1 MAGSRQRL
9 VRAAGVLAALALVP
23 ASAAT
28 AATLRIGGAVSIPR
42 NAVAIGRPPPRT
54 RLHVTF
60 TLAPRDP
67 QALAAYA
74 GAVSTPGASL
84 YRHFL
89 TPAQFARRFG
99 AAPRQIA
106 VVRSWLR
113 ARGLTPGPVSAGALS
128 IPVWASAGA
137 LEHGL
142 RVPLQRLSLPHGR
155 TALVAGAARAV
166 PSRVAAI
173 VQSVVGLDT
182 VSGRR
187 PLLARPPR
195 RLGGQGSAA
204 AVTPH
209 AANAAVTPH
218 AGTAAPQPCAAA
230 RSAATAQHGYT
241 ADQIASAY
249 GFSSAYQVDN
259 GGAGT
264 TVAMYELEPVSPS
277 DLATY
282 EACYGLQTAIS
293 YVSVDGGAGSGAGS
307 GEAALDIENL
317 IGLAPAANVIVYQGP
332 NSNSGSPGSGPYD
345 TFSTIVNQDR
355 AQVVSVSWGECEA
368 ALGISNARAENTL
381 FEQAAVQGQTI
392 VAAAGDSG
400 SEDCNAGG
408 GPPQT
413 QLAVD
418 DPSSQPLV
426 TGVGG
431 TTLSSL
437 GPRPG
442 ESVWND
448 GGNIAGS
455 LLQPGAGGG
464 GISSLWTMPGGQ
476 LNASPGLNVLAAGAT
491 GAQCGAPGGYCRQ
504 VPDVAANANPAT
516 GYVVYWNG
524 SGASPGQTAG
534 WQVIGGTSGAAPVWA
549 ALIALADSS
558 PACGHVPLGDAIPAL
573 YRSASAD
580 YSGTFNDVQSGNND
594 FAGTNGGRFA
604 AGAGY
609 DEASGLGSPNAAA
622 LVPALCTHSLRLVTP
637 PTQRSA
643 ARAAVSLRLRAND
656 VPGAGVQFS
665 ARGLPPGVAVNATT
679 GIVAGRPRRTGTYS
693 VTVAAHDASAS
704 AATTSFSW
712 QIGGA
717 TRILATSL
725 TGTGPNAPVL
735 AFTVAAGQSA
745 PPLRELIITLPTALR
760 AASTR
765 GLTLSAPGAG
775 RAAFTA
781 HRTRNGFD
789 LTLHRGFRTLRVT
802 LSAPGLAARSGRQS
816 RAVRPGSTAVVL
828 QVIDTTR
835 GLTRLRARPGRS

>member
-1 MAGSRQRL
+1 MAGSRQRV
-9 VRAAGVLAALALVP
+9 VRAAGALAALALVP

-28 AATLRIGGAVSIPR
+28 AATLRIGGAASIPR
-42 NAVAIGRPPPRT
+42 SAVVIGRAPPAM

-60 TLAPRDP
+60 ALVPRDP
-67 QALAAYA
+67 QGLAAYA
-74 GAVSTPGASL
+74 RAVATPGASL

-113 ARGLTPGPVSAGALS
+113 ARGLTPGPVSAGGLS
-128 IPVWASAGA
+128 IPARASAGA

-142 RVPLQRLSLPHGR
+142 RIPLHRLSLPDGR
-155 TALVAGAARAV
+155 MGLMAGAARAV
-166 PSRVAAI
+166 PARVASI

-187 PLLARPPR
+187 PLLVRGPRHWGAR
-195 RLGGQGSAA
+195 GTAA
-204 AVTPH
+204 AVAPH
-209 AANAAVTPH
+209 ADT
-218 AGTAAPQPCAAA
+218 GGPQPCAAA
-230 RSAATAQHGYT
+230 RSTASAQHAYT

-249 GFSSAYQVDN
+249 GFSGAYQAN
-259 GGAGT
+259 NRGSGT
-264 TVAMYELEPVSPS
+264 TVAMYELEPVSPG

-282 EACYGLQTAIS
+282 EACYGLQTALS
-293 YVSVDGGAGSGAGS
+293 YVPVDGGAGSGAGS

-345 TFSTIVNQDR
+345 TFSAIINQDR

-368 ALGISNARAENTL
+368 ALGIANARAENTL

-400 SEDCNAGG
+400 SEDCNPGG
-408 GPPQT
+408 GPAQT

-426 TGVGG
+426 LGVGG
-431 TTLSSL
+431 TTLSSP

-448 GGNIAGS
+448 GGNVAGS

-464 GISSLWTMPGGQ
+464 GISDLWTMPGGQ
-476 LNASPGLNVLAAGAT
+476 RNASPGLNVLAAGAT
-491 GAQCGAPGGYCRQ
+491 GAQCGVPGGYCRQ
-504 VPDVAANANPAT
+504 VPDVAADANPTT

-524 SGASPGQTAG
+524 SGASPGQTSG
-534 WQVIGGTSGAAPVWA
+534 WGTIGGTSGAAPVWA

-558 PACGHVPLGDAIPAL
+558 PACGRVPLGDAIPAL

-580 YSGTFNDVQSGNND
+580 YGATFNDVQSGNND
-594 FAGTNGGRFA
+594 FVGSNGGRFA
-604 AGAGY
+604 AGPGY
-609 DEASGLGSPNAAA
+609 DEATGLGSPNAAA
-622 LVPALCTHSLRLVTP
+622 LVPALCAHSLRLVTP
-637 PTQRSA
+637 STQRSA
-643 ARAAVSLRLRAND
+643 AHAVVALRLRADD

-665 ARGLPPGVAVNATT
+665 ARGLPPGLALNPTT
-679 GIVAGRPRRTGTYS
+679 GVVTGRPRRSGTYS
-693 VTVAAHDASAS
+693 VTVAAHDASGS
-704 AATTSFSW
+704 AATTSFPW

-717 TRILATSL
+717 TRILAVSL
-725 TGTGPNAPVL
+725 TATGPSAPIL
-735 AFTVAAGQSA
+735 AFTVAAGPGA
-745 PPLRELIITLPTALR
+745 PPVRELIISLPSALR

-765 GLTLSAPGAG
+765 GLTLSAPGVG
-775 RAAFTA
+775 RPAFRA
-781 HRTRNGFD
+781 RRIPSGFD
-789 LTLHRGFRTLRVT
+789 ISLPRGFRTLRVT
-802 LSAPGLAARSGRQS
+802 LSPPGLAVRLGRQS
-816 RAVRPGSTAVVL
+816 HAVGHGSTVVVL

-835 GLTRLRARPGRS
+835 GATRLRALPGRA

>member
-1 MAGSRQRL
+1 MAGSRQRV
-9 VRAAGVLAALALVP
+9 VRAAGALAALALVP

-28 AATLRIGGAVSIPR
+28 AATLRIGGAASIPR
-42 NAVAIGRPPPRT
+42 NALAIGRPPPRM

-60 TLAPRDP
+60 ALAPRDP

-74 GAVSTPGASL
+74 RAVSTPGASL

-128 IPVWASAGA
+128 IPVWATAGA

-142 RVPLQRLSLPHGR
+142 RIPLHRLLLPHGR
-155 TALVAGAARAV
+155 TALVAGAAGAV
-166 PSRVAAI
+166 PAQVASI
-173 VQSVVGLDT
+173 VQSVIGLDT

-187 PLLARPPR
+187 PLLARAPR
-195 RLGGQGSAA
+195 RVGAQGSTA

-209 AANAAVTPH
+209 AAT
-218 AGTAAPQPCAAA
+218 AGPQPCAAA
-230 RSAATAQHGYT
+230 RSTATAQHAYT

-249 GFSSAYQVDN
+249 GFSGAYQADN
-259 GGAGT
+259 RGAGT
-264 TVAMYELEPVSPS
+264 TVAMYELEPVSAS

-282 EACYGLQTAIS
+282 EACYGLQTALS
-293 YVSVDGGAGSGAGS
+293 YVPVDGGAGSGAGS

-317 IGLAPAANVIVYQGP
+317 IGLAPAANVIIYQGP

-345 TFSTIVNQDR
+345 TFSAIINQDR

-392 VAAAGDSG
+392 VAASGDSG
-400 SEDCNAGG
+400 SEDCNTGG

-442 ESVWND
+442 ESVWNG
-448 GGNIAGS
+448 GGNVAGS

-464 GISSLWTMPGGQ
+464 GISNLWTMPGGQ
-476 LNASPGLNVLAAGAT
+476 LNARPGLKVLAAGAT

-516 GYVVYWNG
+516 GYVIYWNG
-524 SGASPGQTAG
+524 SGTSPGQTTG
-534 WQVIGGTSGAAPVWA
+534 WQAIGGTSGAAPVWA

-558 PACGHVPLGDAIPAL
+558 PACGRVPLGDAIPAL

-580 YSGTFNDVQSGNND
+580 YAGTFNDVQSGNND

-622 LVPALCTHSLRLVTP
+622 LVPALCAHSLRLVTP

-643 ARAAVSLRLRAND
+643 AHATVSLRLRAND
-656 VPGAGVQFS
+656 EPGAGVQFS
-665 ARGLPPGVAVNATT
+665 ARGLPPGLALNAAT
-679 GIVAGRPRRTGTYS
+679 GIVAGRPRRPGTYS

-704 AATTSFSW
+704 VATTSFSW

-717 TRILATSL
+717 TRILTTSL
-725 TGTGPNAPVL
+725 TSTGPNAPVL
-735 AFTVAAGQSA
+735 AFTVAAGQGA
-745 PPLRELIITLPTALR
+745 PPLRELIISLPTALR

-775 RAAFTA
+775 RPGFIV
-781 HRTRNGFD
+781 HRTPGGFD
-789 LTLHRGFRTLRVT
+789 LTLNRGFHALRVT
-802 LSAPGLAARSGRQS
+802 LSPPGLAARSGRQS
-816 RAVRPGSTAVVL
+816 RAVRHGSTALVL

-835 GLTRLRARPGRS
+835 GVTRLHAQPGRS

>member
-1 MAGSRQRL
+1 M
-9 VRAAGVLAALALVP
+9 RAAGALAALALVL

-28 AATLRIGGAVSIPR
+28 AATLRSGSAASIPR
-42 NAVAIGRPPPRT
+42 NAVVIGRPPPRM

-74 GAVSTPGASL
+74 RAVATPGASL

-99 AAPRQIA
+99 AAPRKIA
-106 VVRSWLR
+106 LVRNWLR
-113 ARGLTPGPVSAGALS
+113 ARGLTPGPVSSGALS

-142 RVPLQRLSLPHGR
+142 RIPLHRLSLPRGR
-155 TALVAGAARAV
+155 TAVMAGAARAV
-166 PSRVAAI
+166 PARVASI

-182 VSGRR
+182 VTGRR
-187 PLLARPPR
+187 PLLARAPR
-195 RLGGQGSAA
+195 RLGDKGSAAVVTPHAATA

-209 AANAAVTPH
+209 AAT
-218 AGTAAPQPCAAA
+218 AGPQACAAA
-230 RSAATAQHGYT
+230 RSTATAQHAYT

-249 GFSSAYQVDN
+249 GFSGAYQADDR
-259 GGAGT
+259 GAGT
-264 TVAMYELEPVSPS
+264 TVAMYELEPVSS
-277 DLATY
+277 GDLATY
-282 EACYGLQTAIS
+282 EACYGLQTALS
-293 YVSVDGGAGSGAGS
+293 YVPVDGGAGSGAGT

-317 IGLAPAANVIVYQGP
+317 IGLAPSANVIVYQGP

-345 TFSTIVNQDR
+345 TFSAIINQDR

-368 ALGISNARAENTL
+368 QLGISNAQAENTL

-392 VAAAGDSG
+392 VAASGDSG

-448 GGNIAGS
+448 GGNLAGS

-464 GISSLWTMPGGQ
+464 GISDLWTMPGGQ

-491 GAQCGAPGGYCRQ
+491 GAQCGAPGGYCRE
-504 VPDVAANANPAT
+504 VPDVAADANPAT

-524 SGASPGQTAG
+524 SGSSPGQTAG
-534 WQVIGGTSGAAPVWA
+534 WQTIGGTSGAAPVWA

-558 PACGHVPLGDAIPAL
+558 PACGRVPLGDAIPAL

-580 YSGTFNDVQSGNND
+580 YGGAFNDVQSGNND

-604 AGAGY
+604 AGPGY
-609 DEASGLGSPNAAA
+609 DEASGLGSPNATA
-622 LVPALCTHSLRLVTP
+622 LVPALCAQSLRLVTP

-643 ARAAVSLRLRAND
+643 ARARISLRLRAND
-656 VPGAGVQFS
+656 VAGAGIQFT
-665 ARGLPPGVAVNATT
+665 ARGLPPGLALNAAT
-679 GIVAGRPRRTGTYS
+679 GIVTGRPRRTGTYS

-704 AATTSFSW
+704 AATTSFLW

-725 TGTGPNAPVL
+725 TSTGPKAPVL
-735 AFTVAAGQSA
+735 AFTVAAGQGA
-745 PPLRELIITLPTALR
+745 PPLRELIISLPAALR

-765 GLTLSAPGAG
+765 GLILSAPGVG
-775 RAAFTA
+775 RPGFTA
-781 HRTRNGFD
+781 RRTRSGFD

-802 LSAPGLAARSGRQS
+802 LSAPGLAVRSGRQS
-816 RAVRPGSTAVVL
+816 RAVRHGSTAVVV

-835 GLTRLRARPGRS
+835 GETRLQARPRHG

>member
-1 MAGSRQRL
+1 M
-9 VRAAGVLAALALVP
+9 RAAGALAALALMP
-23 ASAAT
+23 ASGAT
-28 AATLRIGGAVSIPR
+28 AATLRIGGAASIPR
-42 NAVAIGRPPPRT
+42 NALAIGRPPPRT

-74 GAVSTPGASL
+74 RAVSTPGTSL

-89 TPAQFARRFG
+89 TPVQFARRFG
-99 AAPRQIA
+99 AARRQVA
-106 VVRSWLR
+106 LVRNWLR
-113 ARGLTPGPVSAGALS
+113 ARGLIPGPVSAGALS
-128 IPVWASAGA
+128 IPVRASAGA

-142 RVPLQRLSLPHGR
+142 RIPLHRLALSGGR

-166 PSRVAAI
+166 PGQVAAI

-187 PLLARPPR
+187 PLLVRSPR
-195 RLGGQGSAA
+195 RQGSAA
-204 AVTPH
+204 PVTPH
-209 AANAAVTPH
+209 AVT
-218 AGTAAPQPCAAA
+218 GGPQPCAGA
-230 RSAATAQHGYT
+230 RAAATAQHAYT

-249 GFSSAYQVDN
+249 GFSGAYQAGN
-259 GGAGT
+259 RGAGT
-264 TVAMYELEPVSPS
+264 TVAMYELEPVSAG

-282 EACYGLQTAIS
+282 ESCYGLQTALS
-293 YVSVDGGAGSGAGS
+293 YVPVDGGAGVGVGS
-307 GEAALDIENL
+307 GEAALDIENF
-317 IGLAPAANVIVYQGP
+317 IGLAPAANVIVYEGP

-345 TFSTIVNQDR
+345 TFSAIINQDR

-368 ALGISNARAENTL
+368 ALGIADARAENTL
-381 FEQAAVQGQTI
+381 FEQAAAQGQTI
-392 VAAAGDSG
+392 VAASGDSG

-408 GPPQT
+408 RLAQN

-448 GGNIAGS
+448 GGNVAGS

-464 GISSLWTMPGGQ
+464 GISDLWTMPRGQ
-476 LNASPGLNVLAAGAT
+476 LTARPGLNVLAAGAT
-491 GAQCGAPGGYCRQ
+491 GAQCGHPGGYCRQ
-504 VPDVAANANPAT
+504 VPDVAADANPAT
-516 GYVVYWNG
+516 GYVIYWNG

-534 WQVIGGTSGAAPVWA
+534 WQAIGGTSGAAPVWA
-549 ALIALADSS
+549 ALVALADSS
-558 PACGHVPLGDAIPAL
+558 LPCAGAPLGGALPAL
-573 YRSASAD
+573 YRSAGAD
-580 YSGTFNDVQSGNND
+580 YAGTFNDVQSGNND
-594 FAGTNGGRFA
+594 FAGTHGGRFA
-604 AGAGY
+604 AGARY
-609 DEASGLGSPNAAA
+609 DEATGLGSPNAAA
-622 LVPALCTHSLRLVTP
+622 LVPALCAHSLRLVTP

-643 ARAAVSLRLRAND
+643 ARATVSLRLRADD

-665 ARGLPPGVAVNATT
+665 ARGLPPGLGLNSIT
-679 GIVAGRPRRTGTYS
+679 GLVAGRPRRPGTYS
-693 VTVAAHDASAS
+693 VTVVAHDASAS

-725 TGTGPNAPVL
+725 ITTGPQAPIL
-735 AFTVAAGQSA
+735 AFTVAAGQGA
-745 PPLRELIITLPTALR
+745 PPLRELLISLPTTLR

-765 GLTLSAPGAG
+765 GLTVSTASGERP
-775 RAAFTA
+775 AFTA
-781 HRTRNGFD
+781 HRTPSGFA
-789 LTLHRGFRTLRVT
+789 LTLHRGFHTVRIT
-802 LSAPGLAARSGRQS
+802 LSPPGLAALSGRQS
-816 RAVRPGSTAVVL
+816 RAVRHGSAAVAL

-835 GLTRLRARPGRS
+835 GVTRLHARPRRA